1 VVHHGTRRLELPE
14 ATRENIILCVGAI
27 QRRKNMTRLVEAF
40 EAVDPG
46 WSLILAGSDGYGAD
60 EVRARIAASRARARI
75 EAPGYVSPQELA
87 GWYARARVFAFPS
100 LDEGFGMPLLEA
112 FSAGLPVLTSN
123 RSALP
128 EVAGDA
134 ALLVD
139 PLDTDSIAE
148 GLRRITRDADLRAE
162 LARRGRLR
170 AEGFRWDKAVAET
183 WNVYA
188 SLG

>member
-1 VVHHGTRRLELPE
+1 
-14 ATRENIILCVGAI
+14 
-27 QRRKNMTRLVEAF
+27 VEAF
-40 EAVDPG
+40 EAVDAS
-46 WSLILAGSDGYGAD
+46 WRLVLAGSDGYGAD
-60 EVRARIAASRARARI
+60 EVRARIVASPVRGRI
-75 EAPGYVSPQELA
+75 EAPGYVSPQDLA

-139 PLDTDSIAE
+139 PLDIDSIGE
-148 GLRRITRDADLRAE
+148 GLRCITSDEDLRAE
-162 LARRGRLR
+162 LIKRGRKR
-170 AEGFRWDKAVAET
+170 AEGFTWDKAVAET
-183 WNVYA
+183 WSIYA